1 MSIEKLRAAYAA
13 ATPGPWQERFVTG
26 LIYGTDEDGGAYLVC
41 DVAGDRDYE
50 PNEQDMKNA
59 EFIALA
65 HKMMPELL
73 DAVFRLEGLD
83 K

>member
-1 MSIEKLRAAYAA
+1 MSIEKLKAAYAA
-13 ATPGPWQERFVTG
+13 ATPGPWEELFVTG
-26 LIYGTDEDGGAYLVC
+26 LLYGTDEDGAYLVC
-41 DVAGDRDYE
+41 DVIGDRDYE
-50 PNEQDMKNA
+50 PNQQDLKNA